1 MKLFQKGTTL
11 LPLLLLFP
19 SPSAM
24 PLYYALPLAFGLTGA
39 IAITLVLI
47 EVVPRVLEER
57 ERRKSREGRAV
68 AIRKKT
74 EEPVQARGSARD
86 ENGWGYKIRQRK
98 GKGKKDQR
106 DEGQEVSLPSWSHQD
121 LHLCVLGSDSE
132 SVFTATDQN

>member
-1 MKLFQKGTTL
+1 
-11 LPLLLLFP
+11 
-19 SPSAM
+19 M

-68 AIRKKT
+68 ARKRR

-106 DEGQEVSLPSWSHQD
+106 VEGQEVSSLF
-121 LHLCVLGSDSE
+121 SE
-132 SVFTATDQN
+132 ASGLAPMRC